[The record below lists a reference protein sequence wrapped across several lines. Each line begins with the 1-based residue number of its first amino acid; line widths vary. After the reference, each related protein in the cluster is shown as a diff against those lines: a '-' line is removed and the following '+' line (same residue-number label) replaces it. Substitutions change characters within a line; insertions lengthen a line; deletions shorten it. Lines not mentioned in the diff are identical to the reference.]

1 MKQAYPRD
9 GETEGDPGRRR
20 SPRTLR
26 ASPPRERAGPV
37 SGGTHEHGFSLD
49 GIAVDPS
56 LPEEDRLYAAIR
68 DGLSAGRLM
77 PGQGV
82 GVRPLAEA
90 FGIGPGAAREAARR
104 LAAEGAVLLTDSR
117 IEVPPLSLD
126 CFEELMQA
134 RLLLEPACAVRAMP
148 YVDRG
153 LLGRVHDYDA
163 VARRA
168 AISGDA
174 EIGMMAN
181 HRFHFEIYRA
191 APSHVLV
198 PLVERIWM
206 RFGPFM
212 RAVYGMA
219 GTPEPPLQH
228 AAIIAAIKRRDPE
241 ALKAAVAEDI
251 RSGLS
256 VFDSAMSARR

>member
-20 SPRTLR
+20 SSRLLR
-26 ASPPRERAGPV
+26 ASPRGRAGPV
-37 SGGTHEHGFSLD
+37 SGDTQEQGFSLD

-77 PGQGV
+77 PGQGI
-82 GVRPLAEA
+82 GIRTLAEA

-104 LAAEGAVLLTDSR
+104 LAAEDAVLLTDSR

-241 ALKAAVAEDI
+241 ALKASVAEDI